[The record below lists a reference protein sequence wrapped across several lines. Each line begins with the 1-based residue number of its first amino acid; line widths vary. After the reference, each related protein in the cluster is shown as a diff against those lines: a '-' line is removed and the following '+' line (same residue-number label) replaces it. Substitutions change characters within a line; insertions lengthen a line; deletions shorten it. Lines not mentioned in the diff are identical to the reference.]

1 MQVGNWVAEES
12 AKGQERKMVK
22 AEARQWNYYYFSAA
36 EETELKMPCELVGGK
51 KIKNNNQ
58 EMYGCNKYQK
68 QPIKY
73 FTCII
78 QSLH

>member
-51 KIKNNNQ
+51 KKKKTTTKKCIAAINTKNN
-58 EMYGCNKYQK
+58 
-68 QPIKY
+68 P
-73 FTCII
+73 
-78 QSLH
+78 